1 LPLKHCG
8 SSRAD
13 LPKSTEHGEIWWADT
28 DKRRRVVV
36 ASRSDVEGRRAQTTV
51 ATITTTVRGIPSEVV
66 LDSSDGFSQL
76 CAINCDTLLT
86 VEKVLL
92 ERRFGALSGPRLA
105 EFDEALRF
113 ALQLR

>member
-1 LPLKHCG
+1 VAKP
-8 SSRAD
+8 
-13 LPKSTEHGEIWWADT
+13 TEHGEIWWARV

-36 ASRSDVEGRRAQTTV
+36 ASRSDVRGLRGQTTV
-51 ATITTTVRGIPSEVV
+51 AAITRTVRSIPSEVS
-66 LDSSDGFSQL
+66 LDHRDGFEEP

-86 VEKVLL
+86 IDKSML
-92 ERRFGALSGPRLA
+92 ERRFGALSTARVI